1 MTIMRQVVE
10 LVAVAADW
18 AGRMGAGTERNKKAD
33 EAGSVGSRIVGDTA
47 LPDLAAID
55 PAGDVVATTEARPD
69 AAARHASIDRSHRDD
84 VAPARCSRFGRRAT
98 APDSDGGGAAP

>member
-1 MTIMRQVVE
+1 
-10 LVAVAADW
+10 
-18 AGRMGAGTERNKKAD
+18 MGAGTERNKKAD

-55 PAGDVVATTEARPD
+55 HAGDVVATTEARPD

-84 VAPARCSRFGRRAT
+84 VATARCSRFGRRAT
-98 APDSDGGGAAP
+98 DPDGDGGAAGT